1 MTDLKKLKKG
11 NYIIH
16 ENEAC
21 VIKNMQFLTNKNNP
35 IIKLELEGLFSGK
48 HYSSHILTHQNVQE
62 ANLTRKCATIVSK
75 NKEEIEIMDVTTFE
89 TFKADI
95 NPELLE
101 KAQEGY
107 NVTYVHSEDSA
118 KILEVR
124 K

>member
-1 MTDLKKLKKG
+1 MDIKKLQKG

-21 VIKNMQFLTNKNNP
+21 IIKEVQIITNKNSP

-48 HYSSHILTHQNVQE
+48 HYSSHVLTQQNIQE
-62 ANLTRKCATIVSK
+62 ANLTRKCGTIVSK
-75 NKEEIEIMDVTTFE
+75 KGSEIEIMDIETFE

-95 NPELLE
+95 NQNLLD
-101 KAQEGY
+101 KAKEGD
-107 NVTYVHSEDSA
+107 NVTFVHSENA
-118 KILEVR
+118 TKILEVR

>member
-1 MTDLKKLKKG
+1 MTDLKKLQKG

-21 VIKNMQFLTNKNNP
+21 IIKNVQILNNKNSP
-35 IIKLELEGLFSGK
+35 IIRLELEGLFSGK
-48 HYSSHILTHQNVQE
+48 HYNSHILTNQHIQE

-75 NKEEIEIMDVTTFE
+75 KKDKIEIIDVTTFE

-95 NPELLE
+95 GPELID
-101 KAQEGY
+101 KAQEGD
-107 NVTYVHSEDSA
+107 NVTYVQSDTST